1 VSSSREEEALD
12 PNATDD
18 PSALLEGTPYR
29 FLAPLGRGAM
39 GEVVEAEHVA
49 LGKRVVVKLLHKHHA
64 ARHDF
69 ADRMRIEAQALAN
82 ISHPNLV
89 QVTDFGQ
96 TAEGRTYLVME
107 RLHGRNL
114 REELDERGPLPV
126 LEAIDIV
133 RQALA
138 GLAAAHAAGVV
149 HRDVKLDNLFL
160 CNPIEGRRAVKV
172 LDFGVAKV
180 IAVMGES
187 TPAPLAFPTAEGIA
201 MGTPRFFSPEQARG
215 LPIDPRTD
223 VYAAGAVLYTL
234 VAGRSPFEEL
244 TTLLEIARAHAF
256 QTPEPPSYWAV
267 QAIPRELDEAIMKA
281 LAKAPEDRFDSA
293 LAFAAELERIAGHV
307 ASSGA
312 VVSRWERTEVMP
324 GAPPTH
330 RTGLVTP
337 TEPPAPGPDTT
348 TAVDALI
355 APRDT
360 MPTGL
365 PPALRHSSAP
375 PTTRTSAPPTTRIS
389 TPPIGH
395 TSAPPTAR
403 MSAPPEAHTSTPPEA
418 RTSALPEPR
427 TSTPPPDDALPYR
440 RTLATPLPATVKTPE
455 PPAITPLP
463 RPQRLSETPLPRRT
477 STSPPPER
485 SSVAPIEP
493 PAALPDVAP
502 KPLLSSPPMSPRPPS
517 SGVVATSKPR
527 PAPVPWRV
535 RPASAPARAR
545 TSVPAPA
552 PESEE
557 EPAPEETAAPLAP
570 QPAPRSPSSALIF
583 LGALVL
589 ALIIALLITRG

>member
-1 VSSSREEEALD
+1 
-12 PNATDD
+12 
-18 PSALLEGTPYR
+18 
-29 FLAPLGRGAM
+29 M

-64 ARHDF
+64 ARQDF

-82 ISHPNLV
+82 ITHPNLV

-107 RLHGRNL
+107 RLYGRNL

-138 GLAAAHAAGVV
+138 GLSAAHAAGVV

-160 CNPIEGRRAVKV
+160 CNPVEGRRAVKV

-180 IAVMGES
+180 IAVMGET
-187 TPAPLAFPTAEGIA
+187 TPAPLAFPTAEGVA

-256 QTPEPPSYWAV
+256 ETPEPPSYWAA

-281 LAKAPEDRFDSA
+281 LAKAPEDRFESA

-330 RTGLVTP
+330 RTGLVSP
-337 TEPPAPGPDTT
+337 TEPPAPGPERTT
-348 TAVDALI
+348 VVDALV

-365 PPALRHSSAP
+365 PPEMRHSSAP
-375 PTTRTSAPPTTRIS
+375 PTTRNSAPPTAHI
-389 TPPIGH
+389 
-395 TSAPPTAR
+395 SAPPTAR
-403 MSAPPEAHTSTPPEA
+403 ISAPPTARISAPPTARISAPPTRRISSPPEAYTSTPPEA
-418 RTSALPEPR
+418 RTSA
-427 TSTPPPDDALPYR
+427 PPPDDALPYR

-455 PPAITPLP
+455 HAEATPLP
-463 RPQRLSETPLPRRT
+463 RPERLSETPLPRRI
-477 STSPPPER
+477 SALPPPER
-485 SSVAPIEP
+485 SSVAPPIET
-493 PAALPDVAP
+493 PAPLPDVAP
-502 KPLLSSPPMSPRPPS
+502 KPLLSSPPMTPRPPS

-552 PESEE
+552 PEPEE
-557 EPAPEETAAPLAP
+557 EPAPEETAEPLAP
-570 QPAPRSPSSALIF
+570 RPAQRSPSPALIF
-583 LGALVL
+583 IGVFLL
-589 ALIIALLITRG
+589 ALIVALLLTRR

>member
-1 VSSSREEEALD
+1 VSSSREEKALD
-12 PNATDD
+12 PNAAED
-18 PSALLEGTPYR
+18 PSALLGGTPYR
-29 FLAPLGRGAM
+29 FLAPLGRGGM

-82 ISHPNLV
+82 ITHPNLV

-107 RLHGRNL
+107 RLFGRNL

-138 GLAAAHAAGVV
+138 GLSAAHAAGVV

-172 LDFGVAKV
+172 LDFGLAKV

-187 TPAPLAFPTAEGIA
+187 TPAPLAFPTAEGVA
-201 MGTPRFFSPEQARG
+201 MGTPKFFSPEQARG

-244 TTLLEIARAHAF
+244 TTLLDIARAHAF
-256 QTPEPPSYWAV
+256 QTPEPPSYWAA
-267 QAIPRELDEAIMKA
+267 QAIPPELDEAVMKA
-281 LAKAPEDRFDSA
+281 LAKAPEDRFESA

-324 GAPPTH
+324 SAPPTH
-330 RTGLVTP
+330 RTGLVSP
-337 TEPPAPGPDTT
+337 TDPPAPAPDAA
-348 TAVDALI
+348 TAVDTLI

-360 MPTGL
+360 IPIAQ
-365 PPALRHSSAP
+365 PQDLRNSSAP
-375 PTTRTSAPPTTRIS
+375 PTTRASA
-389 TPPIGH
+389 
-395 TSAPPTAR
+395 
-403 MSAPPEAHTSTPPEA
+403 PPEA
-418 RTSALPEPR
+418 RTS
-427 TSTPPPDDALPYR
+427 TTPPDDALPYR
-440 RTLATPLPATVKTPE
+440 RTSNPPLPATVKTPE
-455 PPAITPLP
+455 HPAVSPLT
-463 RPQRLSETPLPRRT
+463 RPERLSDGPLRT

-485 SSVAPIEP
+485 SSVAPLEP
-493 PAALPDVAP
+493 SAGLPDVAP
-502 KPLLSSPPMSPRPPS
+502 KPLLTSPPMSPLPLS
-517 SGVVATSKPR
+517 SGMVTSTKPR

-545 TSVPAPA
+545 TSVPVPGPEPEEPPA
-552 PESEE
+552 SEE
-557 EPAPEETAAPLAP
+557 TSAPLAP
-570 QPAPRSPSSALIF
+570 QPAPRLPRSALIF
-583 LGALVL
+583 VGAFLL
-589 ALIIALLITRG
+589 ALIVALLLTRR